1 MKMRISKLWRVLAM
15 MFPLALLGCNS
26 GSSSFS
32 DTGTGGVVIGLTD
45 APGDFV
51 TYQVDVTSLTLTK
64 ANNAVVE
71 TVPVKT
77 RVDFAQYADLTE
89 FLTSATV
96 PSGTYISATMT
107 LDYSNADIEVDDG
120 SGGIVKVSSIQD
132 EQGNPITTLDVSV
145 VMSDGKTVVVAPGV
159 PANMTVD
166 FNLAASNAVDLSGT
180 PTLTV
185 QPFVVADIDPAA
197 PKSHRLRGMLDT
209 VDLQTSSFQVIM
221 RPFFHQLTG
230 SDRQFGTLTVATD
243 SNTLYIIDGASYQGT
258 NGLDA
263 LANQNQFSAVVAIG
277 DVDPSTHTFTA
288 TEVHAGTS
296 VPGGTLD
303 AATGTVI
310 SRAGDVL
317 TVKGATLVRSSG
329 TVTFNDTETVQLGA
343 STKVFRQLDASAHTI
358 ADISVG
364 QRVTV
369 FGTVD
374 AADTTQLN
382 ATNGLVRMKLTTLR
396 GIVAN
401 SPSPFTVYL
410 QTIDWRRVAV
420 FNFSGTGID
429 SAHDAD
435 PTNYEIGT
443 GSLDITN
450 DTPST
455 PVKILGFVT
464 PFGQIGQTSTVDF
477 NAQTIVNLSEVG
489 ALLAVNWNP
498 AYANA
503 LGTPST
509 SGLTLDLTDAAKF
522 HYVVRAGIATD
533 LTTLGTNTTI
543 QPPTSRTGLFVIQ
556 SNGKS
561 QGYLTFGN
569 FVTALAADLG
579 GGASV
584 KGIAARGT
592 FDDAATTLT
601 AGLIYVRLK

>member
-1 MKMRISKLWRVLAM
+1 MVY
-15 MFPLALLGCNS
+15 PLALLGCNS
-26 GSSSFS
+26 GSSSLS
-32 DTGTGGVVIGLTD
+32 GSSTGGVVIGLTD
-45 APGDFV
+45 APGDFI
-51 TYQVDVTSLTLTK
+51 TYQVDVTSLKLTK

-96 PSGTYISATMT
+96 PSGTYTSATMT
-107 LDYSNADIEVDDG
+107 LDYSNADIEVDNG
-120 SGGIVKVSSIQD
+120 SGGIVKVTSIQD

-209 VDLQTSSFQVIM
+209 VDPQTDTFQVIV
-221 RPFFHQLTG
+221 RPFFNALTG
-230 SDRQFGTLTVATD
+230 TDRQFGALTVTTD
-243 SNTLYIIDGASYQGT
+243 ISTVYIIDGTSYLGT

-263 LANQNQFSAVVAIG
+263 LANQAQFSSVVAIG
-277 DVDPSTHTFTA
+277 EVDASTHTFTA

-303 AATGTVI
+303 AASGTVI

-329 TVTFNDTETVQLGA
+329 TVTFNDTETVQLSA
-343 STKVFRQLDASAHTI
+343 ATKVFRQLDVSAHTI
-358 ADISVG
+358 GDISVG

-369 FGTVD
+369 FGTLN
-374 AADTTQLN
+374 ASDTTQLD
-382 ATNGLVRMKLTTLR
+382 ASSGLVRMKLTALR
-396 GIVAN
+396 GTVITP
-401 SPSPFTVYL
+401 SPSPFTVDL
-410 QTIDWRRVAV
+410 QTIDWHRIGTGI
-420 FNFSGTGID
+420 FDFSGTGID
-429 SAHDAD
+429 SAHDAKPHSYIVD
-435 PTNYEIGT
+435 P
-443 GSLDITN
+443 GSLGV
-450 DTPST
+450 PSIGA
-455 PVKILGFVT
+455 PVKILGFVA
-464 PFGQIGQTSTVDF
+464 PFGQASTADF
-477 NAQTIVNLSEVG
+477 SAETIVDLTAVQ

-498 AYANA
+498 AVANA

-509 SGLTLDLTDAAKF
+509 SGLTLNLTGAAKF

-533 LTTLGTNTTI
+533 LTGLSANTTI

-556 SNGKS
+556 SNGTF

-569 FVTALAADLG
+569 FVTALAADLS
-579 GGASV
+579 GGATV
-584 KGIAARGT
+584 KGISARGT